1 MQPTED
7 RLTLEELLADPLT
20 RLVMRSDNVTVAET
34 ARAFAAA
41 EMGLA
46 AGRNFPAIPAR
57 IICRNYRAHPYRG
70 V

>member
-20 RLVMRSDNVTVAET
+20 RLLMRSDNVTVAET

-41 EMGLA
+41 GMGLA
-46 AGRNFPAIPAR
+46 EGRISPRLASPIL
-57 IICRNYRAHPYRG
+57 CRNYRAHPYRQ